1 MKSIFTSQKVSRRL
15 GVFLLPLLLRF
26 ERLQEMLEF
35 WMIFERAV
43 PLRSENPLV
52 EGGPGHTLFSHHI
65 MNMQSQPIPKSETK
79 P

>member
-15 GVFLLPLLLRF
+15 VVFLLPLLLRF
-26 ERLQEMLEF
+26 ERLQEMLES

-43 PLRSENPLV
+43 PLRNENPLV
-52 EGGPGHTLFSHHI
+52 EGGPGHTLFSHHF
-65 MNMQSQPIPKSETK
+65 MSMQSQRIPKSETK